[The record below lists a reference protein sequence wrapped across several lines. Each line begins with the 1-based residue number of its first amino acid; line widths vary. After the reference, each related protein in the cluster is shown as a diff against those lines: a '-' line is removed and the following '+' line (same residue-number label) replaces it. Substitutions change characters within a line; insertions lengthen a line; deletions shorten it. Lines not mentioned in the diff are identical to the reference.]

1 PLDIYTEL
9 IYSIQN
15 EMVYR
20 PTDFFIRRTGKLY
33 FKIDDVLNY
42 KEQVIDVMSELLGY
56 SDVQKEL
63 YKQELET
70 AINEAQTGNNQPAV
84 KE

>member
-1 PLDIYTEL
+1 
-9 IYSIQN
+9 
-15 EMVYR
+15 
-20 PTDFFIRRTGKLY
+20 
-33 FKIDDVLNY
+33 
-42 KEQVIDVMSELLGY
+42 LGY